1 MSITF
6 FPGTEVVA
14 RGLRWEVVHTSP
26 AGLQTR
32 CRLRCL
38 AEPLRGHEIDLLT
51 PLEAIE
57 PVSRELE
64 PERAAHLVQWRLFHQ
79 AFLLEQALGPGAL
92 LAAKPGRIQPAPY
105 QLVPLMRALNMS
117 RPRLLIADAVG
128 LGKTVEAGL
137 ILAELIARRRAHR
150 ILIVTPAGPLMRQ
163 WDAEMRERFGLRFT
177 VIDRDRLT
185 QIRFEQE
192 LGANPFDHVALGLIS
207 IDFAKQES
215 VLQHLERTQYDVV
228 VIDEAHHCAS
238 LGDTGER
245 EDSQRRQ
252 LAEVLARR
260 SDGLVLL
267 TATPHDGY
275 DPHFASLIELL
286 DPSLVDGRGSLRGD
300 RYGQHVVR
308 RLKRHIKKPGTDEPM
323 FREREV
329 FPLPVRFD
337 EKSAPAFAAFQ
348 HALVALVAPQLK
360 RAVRARR
367 FGDVLAF
374 VALLKRSV
382 STAAAAGSTL
392 GVVADRLDALARA
405 KGEKDESRK
414 QRIRTL
420 TEYRKR
426 IDRFGGL
433 SAEEEEDLAALEAE
447 DIAAEL
453 AKHDPDELI
462 TRLAELRRDAKRE
475 HRTLREVK
483 STRDALRALGEL
495 AEEAVKE
502 DPKLAAVLDKV
513 KAIRDA
519 EPRANVLVYTEYADS
534 QVVLIDHLE
543 KARKKGLLTG
553 GVLRVSGLDDDDD
566 RAAIVDRFKHED
578 DLILVSTDATSE
590 GLDLHLRCHHLI
602 HLELPYNPN
611 RLEQRNGRIDRFGQ
625 LHPPYVH
632 YLFLAGT
639 FEERLL
645 LRLIEKY
652 ERQRARLTFV
662 PNTLGNIAS
671 DLTSTRLLEGLA
683 ADDDMQLF
691 RSNQEIRFDVRTESD
706 DVDSPAYKDLLAEV
720 EKAFAGFKKAAK
732 TNAWL
737 GEDGLHA
744 TPMDVGEAEAANTAG
759 ERVGVV
765 DIVGFVLDAL
775 RAEAG
780 ASSVKQHKDGTF
792 EAKLPG
798 NWKHGLEEMPGFD
811 QEAGVLRFTTRI
823 DQMVDAEARP
833 VGYLGRAHPV
843 VRRALDRVRNL
854 LHGSAKDALDRRVSA
869 ASGDKDQPEALY
881 TFVGRLTS
889 GAGRELERVIAV
901 HVRRDGELTAY
912 TAHAEWARWTEP
924 SRAVATQ
931 GVWKKLFASW
941 LPKQRD
947 AAEQAAREAFASIAD
962 EYRGEFSAELDA
974 ERINIES
981 WLRQRSRQICGE
993 PRRAVQASLFERT
1006 ELEDEPPW
1014 ARLDD
1019 GVERLTTFSI
1029 DKRAPVHLRS
1039 EADTVVRLY
1048 KHRIDL
1054 LARRNEL
1061 AAPLVAPLGLLLIVP
1076 NVKN

>member
-1 MSITF
+1 MTITL
-6 FPGTEVVA
+6 FPGTEVLA
-14 RGLRWEVVHTSP
+14 RGLRWEVVDTAP

-51 PLEAIE
+51 PLETIE

-64 PERAAHLVQWRLFHQ
+64 PEKAANLAQWRLYHQ

-92 LAAKPGRIQPAPY
+92 LAAKPGRLQPAPY
-105 QLVPLMRALNMS
+105 QLVPLMRVLHMS

-128 LGKTVEAGL
+128 LGKTIEAGL

-163 WDAEMRERFGLRFT
+163 WDGEMRERFGLRFT
-177 VIDRDRLT
+177 AIDRDRLT

-228 VIDEAHHCAS
+228 VIDEAHHCVS
-238 LGDTGER
+238 LDSDER

-260 SDGLVLL
+260 SDGLILL

-300 RYGQHVVR
+300 RYSQHVIR
-308 RLKRHIKKPGTDEPM
+308 RLKRHIKKVGTDEPL

-329 FPLPVRFD
+329 FPVPVRFD
-337 EKSAPAFAAFQ
+337 DKVAPGFTAFQ
-348 HALVALVAPQLK
+348 RALVALIAPQLK
-360 RAVRARR
+360 RAVRARQ

-382 STAAAAGSTL
+382 STVAAARSTL
-392 GVVADRLDALARA
+392 DVVAERLDTLAQS
-405 KGEKDESRK
+405 KGEKDESRR

-420 TEYRKR
+420 TEYHKR

-433 SAEEEEDLAALEAE
+433 SAEEEEDLASLEAE
-447 DIAAEL
+447 DMAAEL
-453 AKHDPDELI
+453 AKHNPEELI
-462 TRLAELRRDAKRE
+462 AQLAELRRDSKRE
-475 HRTLREVK
+475 RRKLRDVK

-495 AEEAVKE
+495 AEEALGE
-502 DPKLAAVLDKV
+502 DPKLVAVLDKIQ
-513 KAIRDA
+513 AIRRS
-519 EPRANVLVYTEYADS
+519 EPHANVLVYTEYADS
-534 QVVLIDHLE
+534 QAALVECLA
-543 KARKKGLLTG
+543 KACKKGSLTG
-553 GVLRVSGLDDDDD
+553 AVLQVSGSDGEKD
-566 RAAIVDRFKHED
+566 RIAIVERFKEED
-578 DLILVSTDATSE
+578 DLVLVSTDATSE

-625 LHPPYVH
+625 AHNPQVH

-662 PNTLGNIAS
+662 PNTLGNIAG

-683 ADDDMQLF
+683 ADDGMQLF
-691 RSNQEIRFDVRTESD
+691 RSSQEIRFDVRADADDPES
-706 DVDSPAYKDLLAEV
+706 SAYKDLLAEV

-737 GEDGLHA
+737 GDDGLHA
-744 TPMDVGEAEAANTAG
+744 STMDVGEAESANAAGA
-759 ERVGVV
+759 RVGIV
-765 DIVGFVLDAL
+765 DIVEFVVDAL

-780 ASSVKQHKDGTF
+780 SSAVKQPKDGTL
-792 EAKLPG
+792 ELKLPG

-811 QEAGVLRFTTRI
+811 ADSVILRLTTRI
-823 DQMVDAEARP
+823 DQMVDSQNRA
-833 VGYLGRAHPV
+833 VGYLGRAHPI
-843 VRRALDRVRNL
+843 VRRALDRVRNQ

-869 ASGDKDQPEALY
+869 ATGDSDQPEALY

-889 GAGRELERVIAV
+889 GAGRELERVFAV
-901 HVRRDGELTAY
+901 RVARDGTVNTYAEHADWAQLTD
-912 TAHAEWARWTEP
+912 P
-924 SRAVATQ
+924 SRAIATQ
-931 GVWKKLFASW
+931 GIWKKQFASW
-941 LPKQRD
+941 LPKHREI
-947 AAEQAAREAFASIAD
+947 AERKAREAFAAACRDYAD
-962 EYRGEFSAELDA
+962 GLSAELEA
-974 ERINIES
+974 ERLNIDS

-993 PRRAVQASLFERT
+993 PRRAVQGLLFERT
-1006 ELEDEPPW
+1006 ETEAEAPW

-1019 GVERLTTFSI
+1019 GLERLTTFAL
-1029 DKRAPVHLRS
+1029 DRRAPIQLRS
-1039 EADTVVRLY
+1039 EAETVVRLY
-1048 KHRIDL
+1048 RHRIEL
-1054 LARRNEL
+1054 VARRRDVS
-1061 AAPLVAPLGLLLIVP
+1061 PQIVAPLGLLLLVP
-1076 NVKN
+1076 NTKN